1 MKKRVSSTFSL
12 AKLEETVRI
21 SSDMERIVDWVG
33 VLRALSLPDV
43 EYFYP
48 PNIELKKRN
57 DLVIEFTDN
66 KSLVSLAP
74 SFEDGFFKVP
84 RVI

>member
-1 MKKRVSSTFSL
+1 MKNGVFSTYSL
-12 AKLEETVRI
+12 AKLEETGRI
-21 SSDMERIVDWVG
+21 SSDMEKIVDWVG
-33 VLRALSLPDV
+33 ALRALSLPDV

-48 PNIELKKRN
+48 PYIELKKRN
-57 DLVIEFTDN
+57 DVAIEFADN

-74 SFEDGFFKVP
+74 FFKDGFFRVP